1 MNNKLT
7 YEELKLGEMAKEAFF
22 RGESPFEIENKYPI
36 YLNTQEVFAGLNVT
50 DFAIA
55 SVLGGL
61 NALYVGDTGT
71 GKSQLSQDFFNYY
84 FGGNVVST
92 KEKDPEDPKK
102 EIIKI
107 TGNSVKIRG
116 KPELD
121 IYEEVYRDLNMIE
134 GKWVPNINIQA
145 KYHFL
150 DELNRCPPVTQNQ
163 FFGLGDGFLEH
174 KGMKLPIGSNGY
186 AVTNATANLGNGEFG
201 GTFDTDK
208 ALYSRFA
215 ITLDFDYKQFSPTME
230 DRMVID
236 FLRAANPKIKEAPI
250 RDISHKIIAA
260 EKIISEK
267 STDLGL
273 EADAAINYIK
283 FGLENCFNT
292 NIASKEKNWP
302 KQCQDCDNNTDGSAI
317 CSQIRSPLPRTINS
331 LRKYAAALDFLI
343 NLKNPKIQYDATDLV
358 FKAFE
363 ISGAYQRILNPSV
376 LRQKYSD
383 QNPKMIKDVVEILKK
398 DFRENSDLIVTY
410 FESIKDGTVS
420 DYFFDLDDD
429 KNIITKTIGSGYSGL
444 IPTAK
449 SKVIKF
455 ESGMDKICT
464 DNRPIGLSWVREQSK
479 LYKKL
484 LELQKDNAKAKK

>member
-1 MNNKLT
+1 MINELK
-7 YEELKLGEMAKEAFF
+7 YEDLKLGERAKEAYF
-22 RGESPFEIENKYPI
+22 RGESPLEIESKYPI
-36 YLNTQEVFAGLNVT
+36 YLNTQEIFAGLNVT

-71 GKSQLSQDFFNYY
+71 GKSQLCQDIFNYY
-84 FGGNVVST
+84 FGGNIIST
-92 KEKDPEDPKK
+92 IE
-102 EIIKI
+102 
-107 TGNSVKIRG
+107 GNSVKIRG

-121 IYEEVYRDLNMIE
+121 IYEEVYRDLNILE
-134 GKWVPNINIQA
+134 GKWVPNINVYA

-215 ITLDFDYKQFSPTME
+215 ITIDFDYKQFAPTME

-250 RDISHKIIAA
+250 RDISSQITTI
-260 EKIISEK
+260 EKYISK
-267 STDLGL
+267 SSMDLGT
-273 EADAAINYIK
+273 ETDAVINYIK
-283 FGLENCFNT
+283 FGLENCFNEQ
-292 NIASKEKNWP
+292 IGGKEKNWP
-302 KQCQDCDNNTDGSAI
+302 KQCQDCSNNSDGNTI

-331 LRKYAAALDFLI
+331 LRKYTASLDFLAK
-343 NLKNPKIQYDATDLV
+343 LKNPEIPFDSVDLV

-363 ISGAYQRILNPSV
+363 ITGAYQKILNPAV
-376 LRQKYSD
+376 LRQTYGE
-383 QNPKMIKDVVEILKK
+383 QNPKMIKDIVDTLKS
-398 DFRENSDLIVTY
+398 DFKANEDLIVTY
-410 FESIKDGTVS
+410 FELIKNKEKID
-420 DYFFDLDDD
+420 DYFGIP
-429 KNIITKTIGSGYSGL
+429 KENGSGYDIGPGYSQL
-444 IPTAK
+444 NTKAK
-449 SKVIKF
+449 ANVQKLDSII
-455 ESGMDKICT
+455 DTICVN
-464 DNRPIGLSWVREQSK
+464 NRPIGLSWVKEQGK
-479 LYKKL
+479 LYKKI
-484 LELQKDNAKAKK
+484 LEIQKSHGKK